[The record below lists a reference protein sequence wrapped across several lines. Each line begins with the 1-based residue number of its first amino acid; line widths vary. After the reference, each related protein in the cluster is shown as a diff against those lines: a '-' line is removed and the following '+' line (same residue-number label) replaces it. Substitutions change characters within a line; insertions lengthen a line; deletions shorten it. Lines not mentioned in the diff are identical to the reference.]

1 MAYRT
6 ITLIVFVLLMGVT
19 LTAAFFDSLY
29 WAAAG
34 AVLLPILVVIQVV
47 VVLFAKEEAPLPDRQ
62 NEMYEND

>member
-1 MAYRT
+1 M
-6 ITLIVFVLLMGVT
+6 IVFVLLMGVT

>member
-1 MAYRT
+1 
-6 ITLIVFVLLMGVT
+6 MGVT